1 MEIPYVEISMKI
13 PIPSIALVTLL
24 LITLTACSSSGT
36 TSTAKSYDPCKLLTV
51 DDVKAL
57 FPDGNIKATRH
68 DTEAN
73 AVGMKICF
81 YSASDTDPKF
91 AQISVMSRADAPAAM
106 VDKGSLRPFYDN
118 ERKFLDADAIQD
130 VPGLGDAAYY
140 GGSGL
145 KAGAGL
151 HVLDD
156 KHGVKIDASVGLGFG
171 NDDAAQHLKM
181 EKAIV
186 EKALSRL

>member
-1 MEIPYVEISMKI
+1 MKYPAPVIPLV
-13 PIPSIALVTLL
+13 ALSLL
-24 LITLTACSSSGT
+24 FLSLTACSSGGNAT
-36 TSTAKSYDPCKLLTV
+36 MAKSYDPCKLLTI

-57 FPDGNIKATRH
+57 FPGGKIKANRH

-73 AVGMKICF
+73 PVGMKICF
-81 YSASDTDPKF
+81 YSASDTDQKF
-91 AQISVMSRADAPAAM
+91 AQIVVTSVADAPDAV
-106 VDKGSLRPFYDN
+106 VDKGSLRPVYDN
-118 ERKFLDADAIQD
+118 ERKFLDADQIQE
-130 VPGLGDAAYY
+130 VSGLGDAAYY

-156 KHGVKIDASVGLGFG
+156 KHGVKIDANVGLGFG
-171 NDDAAQHLKM
+171 NDDEAEHLKM

-186 EKALSRL
+186 EKALTRL